1 MILLEELYILKV
13 ITLYRLMYFIER
25 DQKILG
31 QKKKLYYSGSRTW
44 TTHYDRRKMY
54 KTYDEANKE
63 NEQFLRDILY
73 IHKDGRGSILSDDK

>member
-1 MILLEELYILKV
+1 MQQV
-13 ITLYRLMYFIER
+13 CRVMYFIER

-54 KTYDEANKE
+54 KTYNEANKD
-63 NEQFLRDILY
+63 NEQFLRDVLY
-73 IHKDGRGSILSDDK
+73 IHRDGRGSILSDDK